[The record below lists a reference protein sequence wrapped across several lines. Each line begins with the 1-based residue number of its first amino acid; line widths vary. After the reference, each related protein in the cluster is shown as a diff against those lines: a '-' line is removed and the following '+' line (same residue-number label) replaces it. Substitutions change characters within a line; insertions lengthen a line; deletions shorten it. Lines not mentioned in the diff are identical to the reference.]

1 MGNHPF
7 SLGEFLNYVV
17 PLVIIWIVNRYYR
30 SYLKFFKHWPLTLA
44 ILLIPMWLVLI
55 YNFGWLTFGFNVL
68 PFIIL
73 LTAFMLGLQLFYMV
87 REIDR
92 FYFQSYYLPA
102 SELIFSILTAHLVG
116 LILLRWWTFIR

>member
-17 PLVIIWIVNRYYR
+17 PLIIIWIVNRYYR
-30 SYLKFFKHWPLTLA
+30 SYLKFFKQWPLTLA

-68 PFIIL
+68 PFIIHI
-73 LTAFMLGLQLFYMV
+73 TWDVVKIA
-87 REIDR
+87 
-92 FYFQSYYLPA
+92 
-102 SELIFSILTAHLVG
+102 
-116 LILLRWWTFIR
+116 